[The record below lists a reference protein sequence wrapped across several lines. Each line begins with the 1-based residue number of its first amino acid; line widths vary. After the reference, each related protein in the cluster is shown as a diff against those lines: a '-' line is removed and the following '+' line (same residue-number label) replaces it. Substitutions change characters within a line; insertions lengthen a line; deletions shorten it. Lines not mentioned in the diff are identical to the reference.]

1 MSINILNLEQIKRAL
16 EDRRLNKVAKATGL
30 SYPTLKKLAKGE
42 KTNYT
47 LDTLRAI
54 SKYIQDTNF
63 KV

>member
-1 MSINILNLEQIKRAL
+1 MSIDILDLEQIKRAL
-16 EDRRLNKVAKATGL
+16 EDRRLSKVAKATGL
-30 SYPTLKKLAKGE
+30 SYPTLKKLAEGE

-54 SKYIQDTNF
+54 SKYIRNTSF